1 MVNNKTISGSK
12 KNTLPN
18 IANSTKENTKKDTK
32 KNTKKDTKK
41 NTKKDTKK
49 DTKKVKSKKI
59 NNKFY
64 CGAKDPLPKSYG
76 RLGSMIECAK
86 KKDGIKYWGV
96 KAVDS
101 VILNIINGKKEEI
114 QLKKLEL
121 EHVGLMGTVSRLKK
135 EFIKDIS
142 DKKKEKIR
150 KEFDKVKK
158 QLIFLEEKIKKIKK

>member
-18 IANSTKENTKKDTK
+18 IANTTKKDTKKDTK

-41 NTKKDTKK
+41 T
-49 DTKKVKSKKI
+49 TKKVKSKKI

-158 QLIFLEEKIKKIKK
+158 QLIFLEEKIKKLKK